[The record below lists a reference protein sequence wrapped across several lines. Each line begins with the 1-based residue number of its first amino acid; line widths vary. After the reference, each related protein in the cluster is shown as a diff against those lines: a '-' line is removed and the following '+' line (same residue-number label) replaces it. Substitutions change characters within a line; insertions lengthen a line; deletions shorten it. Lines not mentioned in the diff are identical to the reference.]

1 MYTTNTAPTPTL
13 SEMEEAY
20 MQKKTILIKYSVW
33 TILLLKVL
41 LLILFFAHIIPL
53 TISALSVFSVPLLLA
68 AAFAGLPGW
77 CFAGLVVICCGW
89 LAGMILFLFHRPV
102 IFRITVIDM
111 IILNFIDIVC
121 CLYSF
126 ILLPAGFKL
135 LGIGF
140 NILIII
146 GLFYLCSTPFQK
158 VRKVMN

>member
-1 MYTTNTAPTPTL
+1 
-13 SEMEEAY
+13 
-20 MQKKTILIKYSVW
+20 MQKKNILIKYSVW

-53 TISALSVFSVPLLLA
+53 TMSALSVFSVPFLLA

-102 IFRITVIDM
+102 IFRIAVIDM
-111 IILNFIDIVC
+111 IMLNFIDIVC

-126 ILLPAGFKL
+126 ILIPAGFKL
-135 LGIGF
+135 SAMIF
-140 NILIII
+140 NILIVTCLLYLLSTTFKQSQKMI
-146 GLFYLCSTPFQK
+146 G
-158 VRKVMN
+158 